1 MDDLPELR
9 APVPALEPDPVLL
22 DQLVELSAAST
33 AAPAGRSPLRPVRAL
48 AMGAAA
54 LGLVA
59 ATSWIAGALPGVPSP
74 IAPKPAPPPAHTTPA
89 APSRTSD
96 PHATGAPLGPT
107 SGASGP
113 HTEAPGVATP
123 SSSPSAN
130 PHGRRSDRSDGPGG
144 PGGRAFG
151 DHSGVRSH
159 RGRHRG
165 QDPDHRHHQP
175 WNGTRAKG
183 SRGDGHQPTPSAT
196 ASASASAAPWQHWS
210 SGQPTTSPQPTSEPT
225 TGP

>member
-1 MDDLPELR
+1 MDELPELR
-9 APVPALEPDPVLL
+9 ATVPALEPDPVLL
-22 DQLVELSAAST
+22 AQLVELSAAS
-33 AAPAGRSPLRPVRAL
+33 AAASARRSPLRPVRVL

-74 IAPKPAPPPAHTTPA
+74 IAPNPAPPPAHTTPA

-96 PHATGAPLGPT
+96 PHAPGADLGPT

-123 SSSPSAN
+123 SSIPSSSPHAQGTDHPNGPRGNAFGNGSGKHPDHVRHPGRAVGQHQHR
-130 PHGRRSDRSDGPGG
+130 HGR
-144 PGGRAFG
+144 
-151 DHSGVRSH
+151 
-159 RGRHRG
+159 
-165 QDPDHRHHQP
+165 
-175 WNGTRAKG
+175 RAKG
-183 SRGDGHQPTPSAT
+183 SPGTGHQHTPT
-196 ASASASAAPWQHWS
+196 ASASPSPEWS
-210 SGQPTTSPQPTSEPT
+210 SGQPTKTPQPTSEPT